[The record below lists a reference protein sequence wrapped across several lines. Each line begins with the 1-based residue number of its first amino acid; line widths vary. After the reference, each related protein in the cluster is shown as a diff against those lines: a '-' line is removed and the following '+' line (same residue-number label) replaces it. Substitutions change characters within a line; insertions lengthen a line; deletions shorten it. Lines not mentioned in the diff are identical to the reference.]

1 MPVHN
6 IAGDLIIAIDGPAG
20 AGKSSVAR
28 GLAEYLGYTYID
40 TGAMYRAVAWLGL
53 RCGIVENEEE
63 LTRLASDMKF
73 EFIRQDGAQRIV
85 VNGCDITD
93 EIRTPKISR
102 LASPISAVAGVREQ
116 LSALQRRFGKRG
128 GVVMEGRDIGTVI
141 FPEAQVK
148 IFLTASVEER
158 ARRRWLE
165 LQKRGSDIR
174 YELVLA
180 DIEERDNRDSNR
192 ALAPLRPAKDAVLI
206 DSDKKSINDV
216 IQEIISVCEGVT
228 AKR

>member
-1 MPVHN
+1 
-6 IAGDLIIAIDGPAG
+6 
-20 AGKSSVAR
+20 
-28 GLAEYLGYTYID
+28 
-40 TGAMYRAVAWLGL
+40 
-53 RCGIVENEEE
+53 
-63 LTRLASDMKF
+63 
-73 EFIRQDGAQRIV
+73 
-85 VNGCDITD
+85 
-93 EIRTPKISR
+93 
-102 LASPISAVAGVREQ
+102 
-116 LSALQRRFGKRG
+116 
-128 GVVMEGRDIGTVI
+128 MEGRDIGTVI